1 MKIKSLLNTKNVRKT
16 LLIIVLI
23 SSWQLLAISGLY
35 PKLLFPDVKSILASL
50 WSGIQSGE
58 IFVRTGY
65 SLYLIG
71 AGMGIGMLLAFIITA
86 LSMVSRFM
94 ADISETLISIFD
106 PLPGIALLPVAL
118 LWFGTGIESIIFIIV
133 HSVIWPLVLNTYT
146 GFRSVSRTQ
155 LEVGRNLGLTGIKL
169 VTHIMVPAS
178 FPHILSGVK
187 IAWARSW
194 RALVA
199 AEMIFGA
206 SGGQGGLGWLIYQQR
221 YFLDIAGVFSTLVVI
236 IVIGILVE
244 DILLGQLEKRTIQR
258 WGMVSTH
265 G

>member
-1 MKIKSLLNTKNVRKT
+1 
-16 LLIIVLI
+16 
-23 SSWQLLAISGLY
+23 
-35 PKLLFPDVKSILASL
+35 
-50 WSGIQSGE
+50 
-58 IFVRTGY
+58 
-65 SLYLIG
+65 
-71 AGMGIGMLLAFIITA
+71 
-86 LSMVSRFM
+86 M